1 MRHYALDIPFI
12 GTIDIELNGITK
24 PRNGRFMDASRS
36 PGCVELWLGSRGQF
50 YMLLERRLRRSSVTG
65 PRTS

>member
-24 PRNGRFMDASRS
+24 PRNGRFMDTSRGA
-36 PGCVELWLGSRGQF
+36 GCVELWLGSGGQF
-50 YMLLERRLRRSSVTG
+50 YMLLERRRKGSSFDGT
-65 PRTS
+65 RTS